1 MRARFVRLTIY
12 AVPYGVA
19 PCISGLRVFGKG
31 NGSRPNQAEVSVVR
45 TSPLDF
51 LVSTGDDP
59 DVTGYTVLWG
69 DTPEQLYHSW
79 MVMGSRI
86 DRKRIGALVKGQEYY
101 VRVDAFNENGIT
113 EGKVEKI

>member
-19 PCISGLRVFGKG
+19 PCISGLRVFGHG
-31 NGSRPNQAEVSVVR
+31 NGNRPEQAEVSVVR

-59 DVTGYTVLWG
+59 DVTGYTVL
-69 DTPEQLYHSW
+69 
-79 MVMGSRI
+79 
-86 DRKRIGALVKGQEYY
+86 
-101 VRVDAFNENGIT
+101 
-113 EGKVEKI
+113 